1 MGCFFYSINY
11 TSTAYWV
18 CSEITC
24 EEILSLVKRLSNRFE
39 NFFLLNLLPAN
50 LNSLNLDKS
59 ILKEYHIYPIT
70 SNFTAM
76 RAQNILRED
85 KTAFIYL
92 GIPAWVMIEDAYI
105 IVTLSTFFNSIQST
119 VYKTPLIPAY
129 IK

>member
-11 TSTAYWV
+11 TSTTYWV

-24 EEILSLVKRLSNRFE
+24 DEILSLVIRLSNRFE
-39 NFFLLNLLPAN
+39 NFFLLNLLPVN
-50 LNSLNLDKS
+50 LSSLNLDKS
-59 ILKEYHIYPIT
+59 ILKEYHVCPIT

-76 RAQNILRED
+76 RAQSILKED

-92 GIPAWVMIEDAYI
+92 GIPAQVIAGNVYI
-105 IVTLSTFFNSIQST
+105 IVTFSTFFNFIQST
-119 VYKTPLIPAY
+119 AYKTPLISAY